1 MREYEGK
8 WEAAESDGRPGF
20 VLVAPEKW
28 TVKRGEEWKIFVP
41 AVVNGPMS
49 FIVSGPPLFQV
60 KHPREN
66 KEHQKKIKG
75 FILENVTQYTPT
87 LIAGQLAPEDEG
99 RFAILDVDQLAEVI
113 QRYYLEKDPSFPVKE

>member
-1 MREYEGK
+1 MLLEGREGILLYGLLEHVAIEG
-8 WEAAESDGRPGF
+8 AI
-20 VLVAPEKW
+20 VLRIALP
-28 TVKRGEEWKIFVP
+28 
-41 AVVNGPMS
+41 S
-49 FIVSGPPLFQV
+49 IVLFLPLFQV